1 MALAHQSGTQYAEWD
16 PAVSVLMHTPNDGG
30 ELTMAGLHAPS
41 ALFEKAFDVDE
52 AGREHTKFR
61 ALITEKFGVR
71 VFTVR
76 EVLLEGTM
84 AEDGSKLE
92 GTKLMDLQDLARHSV
107 TIVPGEGVSSEDAW
121 KEVNASIDQY
131 SPARLFD
138 IVVQHPEMRIESTP
152 KNTRFVAAYC
162 VRPVT
167 NLYFTRDQSI
177 ATPKGRVLMRLASTQ
192 RSLESRII
200 EFALKKLGQPVIYK
214 LQAPDTMEGGD
225 YIPAGKYAFQGQGL
239 RTTPGAIKQLMDN
252 DCYGS
257 EILVVVKDEW
267 HDQEQMHLDTFFN
280 VINDKLV
287 ILEANRVHAKPT
299 DKEMYTVADVYRRD
313 AATGKY
319 TMERDNVSFVE
330 LLKECGFETIIPVSR
345 EDQLIYGCNFL
356 TMGPQDIIL
365 VKRDEGVSAAY
376 RKALEDNGVR
386 YHEVDLSSLT
396 RGYGAA
402 HCSSQVTRVRK
413 QE

>member
-1 MALAHQSGTQYAEWD
+1 MALANQSGTQYAEWD

-41 ALFEKAFDVDE
+41 ALFEKAFDLDE
-52 AGREHTKFR
+52 AGREHAELRAVMTK
-61 ALITEKFGVR
+61 KFGVH

-92 GTKLMDLQDLARHSV
+92 GTKLMDLQDLARDSV
-107 TIVPGEGVSSEDAW
+107 TVVAGEGVNAEDAR
-121 KEVNASIDQY
+121 KEVNASIDLY
-131 SPARLFD
+131 TPARLFEV
-138 IVVQHPEMRIESTP
+138 IVQQPEMRIESTP
-152 KNTRFVAAYC
+152 RNTHFVASIR
-162 VRPVT
+162 VNPLT

-177 ATPKGRVLMRLASTQ
+177 TTSKGRVLMRLSSPQ
-192 RSLESRII
+192 RLRESRII

-214 LQAPDTMEGGD
+214 VLAPDTMEGGD

-267 HDQEQMHLDTFFN
+267 HDQEQMHLDAYFN

-287 ILEANRVHAKPT
+287 ILEANRVHATPEDT
-299 DKEMYTVADVYRRD
+299 
-313 AATGKY
+313 
-319 TMERDNVSFVE
+319 
-330 LLKECGFETIIPVSR
+330 KECGFETIISVPR

-402 HCSSQVTRVRK
+402 HCISQVSRASRVK
-413 QE
+413 SHEESG